1 MRFLLLF
8 VALISCPLALAEQGR
23 NNNLDKAKG
32 AVDNIRQADPPQ
44 VSTGT
49 VVTPQAPVQ
58 QMPRGGS
65 DVTRMRTNPPP
76 PPPPAN
82 KTP

>member
-1 MRFLLLF
+1 MP
-8 VALISCPLALAEQGR
+8 VPAPLGLAAAQAQ
-23 NNNLDKAKG
+23 NNNLGKAKG
-32 AVDNIRQADPPQ
+32 TVDNIRQADPPQ
-44 VSTGT
+44 VGTGT
-49 VVTPQAPVQ
+49 VVTPQAPVH

-76 PPPPAN
+76 PATTK

>member
-1 MRFLLLF
+1 MRFLL
-8 VALISCPLALAEQGR
+8 VLAILVSGSLAAATQGQ
-23 NNNLDKAKG
+23 NNNLGKAKG
-32 AVDNIRQADPPQ
+32 TVDNIRQADPPQ

-49 VVTPQAPVQ
+49 VVTPQAPVH

-76 PPPPAN
+76 PPATTK